1 MKSFA
6 LLTKFLN
13 TFELNHKDQPEFFQ
27 SVQEFFSSILPFLYD
42 HSKYQ
47 DISLLKRLTE
57 PERIIQFR
65 VCWIDDSGKTQI
77 NTGWRVQFNS
87 SIGPFKGGIRFHES
101 VNISVLKFL
110 GFEQTFKN
118 ALTNFPIGGGKGGS
132 NFSIKKKS
140 KVEIERFCQSFILNS
155 YKYLGANTDI
165 PAGDIGVGYS
175 EIDLMAG
182 MMRKIC
188 GDSSCVFT
196 GKSLFSS
203 GSQLREESTGYG
215 VIYLTELAL
224 NYHHNESINKKK
236 VLISGSGN
244 VAIHAIEKCI
254 QMGARVITAS
264 DSDGTVVDLEGFNI
278 EKLNRL
284 KFIKKELNGRIQ
296 QYSEE
301 FGLIYLKDK
310 SPWSISAD
318 IAIPCATQNEINEVD
333 AEIMIKNNIKIVVEG
348 SNMPVIKKAIQL
360 FQNYDIL
367 FIPGKIANSGGVIVS
382 VLEKIQNSTYS
393 VWNKNKVEKE
403 MKKVMK
409 NSYRT
414 SIKYGEEKKK
424 VNYVRGAN
432 IASFVKVADAVI
444 SQGSI

>member
-1 MKSFA
+1 M
-6 LLTKFLN
+6 
-13 TFELNHKDQPEFFQ
+13 
-27 SVQEFFSSILPFLYD
+27 
-42 HSKYQ
+42 
-47 DISLLKRLTE
+47 
-57 PERIIQFR
+57 
-65 VCWIDDSGKTQI
+65 
-77 NTGWRVQFNS
+77 
-87 SIGPFKGGIRFHES
+87 
-101 VNISVLKFL
+101 
-110 GFEQTFKN
+110 
-118 ALTNFPIGGGKGGS
+118 
-132 NFSIKKKS
+132 
-140 KVEIERFCQSFILNS
+140 
-155 YKYLGANTDI
+155 
-165 PAGDIGVGYS
+165 
-175 EIDLMAG
+175 
-182 MMRKIC
+182 
-188 GDSSCVFT
+188 
-196 GKSLFSS
+196 
-203 GSQLREESTGYG
+203 
-215 VIYLTELAL
+215 
-224 NYHHNESINKKK
+224 
-236 VLISGSGN
+236 
-244 VAIHAIEKCI
+244 
-254 QMGARVITAS
+254 
-264 DSDGTVVDLEGFNI
+264 
-278 EKLNRL
+278 

-333 AEIMIKNNIKIVVEG
+333 AEMMIKNNIKIVVEG